1 MYHIFIIHL
10 CAQVYF
16 VCVCPTKQFACNSV
30 LNKCKGYGIEHLRR
44 EVISIPSHGTY
55 GCLLGV
61 CNETEGAQCLAEQE
75 GDFISLPVTQVS
87 LIAVFLMLGIKPDLG
102 KMK

>member
-1 MYHIFIIHL
+1 M
-10 CAQVYF
+10 V
-16 VCVCPTKQFACNSV
+16 PM
-30 LNKCKGYGIEHLRR
+30 
-44 EVISIPSHGTY
+44 
-55 GCLLGV
+55 GV